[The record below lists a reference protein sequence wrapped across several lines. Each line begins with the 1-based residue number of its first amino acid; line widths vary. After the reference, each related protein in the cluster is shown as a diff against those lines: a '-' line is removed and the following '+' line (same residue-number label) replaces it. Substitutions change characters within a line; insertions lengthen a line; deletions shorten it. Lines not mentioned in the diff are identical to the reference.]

1 MQLLSTIRLPQ
12 NLKLLSDR
20 LPKSKYGETSSN
32 NNHHNNHNED
42 LNNRRELI
50 STSLIIPSS
59 SSTEHIDTS
68 QLINGMPSARAL
80 GGAGS
85 NIIA

>member
-20 LPKSKYGETSSN
+20 LPKSKYGETS
-32 NNHHNNHNED
+32 NNHNED
-42 LNNRRELI
+42 LLNRRELI

-68 QLINGMPSARAL
+68 QLHNGMPSARAL

-85 NIIA
+85 NIIPQ